1 MSANQRRSSTVVI
14 GNGGSGHSN
23 PALLGLTPEQIQLK
37 MQALEEEQKRLS
49 EAREIIKQKSKK
61 EAQDLLV
68 KADEIEARVKHYRD
82 KDDIDEALSEV
93 QILRKEAHA
102 ILGESPA
109 PATDTTVWTKWVKR
123 LPFIQVALLAL
134 LVFGTIAGFY
144 AYEAKIN
151 AYNEGLSET
160 EVFTKKINAFND
172 ANLQRVVFER
182 FLQATDLVLIFLFIL
197 IVSPTVLGYVLPFV
211 KTKKN
216 FSEEFYQSLT
226 PWERAKLF
234 MSLFC
239 ALLIYFG
246 LSHTVNQ
253 F

>member
-1 MSANQRRSSTVVI
+1 MSTNARRTTTASMANGAANTSLI
-14 GNGGSGHSN
+14 
-23 PALLGLTPEQIQLK
+23 GLTPEQIQLK
-37 MQALEEEQKRLS
+37 MQALEEEQKRLADAK
-49 EAREIIKQKSKK
+49 ELIKQRSKK
-61 EAQDLLV
+61 EAQELLT
-68 KADEIEARVKHYRD
+68 KATEIESRVKHYRD

-93 QILRKEAHA
+93 EMLRKEAHA
-102 ILGESPA
+102 ILGESPVKT
-109 PATDTTVWTKWVKR
+109 PEPTIWTKWAKH
-123 LPFIQVALLAL
+123 LPFIQVALLVL
-134 LVFGTIAGFY
+134 LVFGTIAGFN

-151 AYNEGLSET
+151 AYNESLSET
-160 EVFTKKINAFND
+160 EVITKKINAFND

-216 FSEEFYQSLT
+216 FSTEFYENLT

-234 MSLFC
+234 GAFFC
-239 ALLIYFG
+239 ALLVYFG

>member
-1 MSANQRRSSTVVI
+1 MSTNPRRSTTGNIAVRVAQSPLI
-14 GNGGSGHSN
+14 GLSQ
-23 PALLGLTPEQIQLK
+23 EQIDAK
-37 MQALEEEQKRLS
+37 IKEFEEQKRNL
-49 EAREIIKQKSKK
+49 EKARESMKENSRKQ
-61 EAQDLLV
+61 AQELLAR
-68 KADEIEARVKHYRD
+68 ADEIEGRVKHYRD
-82 KDDIDEALSEV
+82 KDDIDEALSKAEM
-93 QILRKEAHA
+93 LRNEAQA

-109 PATDTTVWTKWVKR
+109 PITEPTIWTKWAKR

-134 LVFGTIAGFY
+134 LVFGTIAGFN

-151 AYNEGLSET
+151 AYNESLSET
-160 EVFTKKINAFND
+160 EVITKKINAFND

-182 FLQATDLVLIFLFIL
+182 FLQATDLVLIFFFIL

-216 FSEEFYQSLT
+216 FSTEFYENLT

-234 MSLFC
+234 GAFFC
-239 ALLIYFG
+239 ALLVYFG

>member
-1 MSANQRRSSTVVI
+1 MSANARRPSTSSSTLGSVNQNLI
-14 GNGGSGHSN
+14 GMN
-23 PALLGLTPEQIQLK
+23 PEQIQLK
-37 MQALEEEQKRLS
+37 IQALEEEKERLR
-49 EAREIIKQKSKK
+49 EAKKLIHEKSKSR
-61 EAQDLLV
+61 AQELID
-68 KADEIEARVKHYRD
+68 KANDIEARVKHYRE
-82 KDDIDEALSEV
+82 KDDIDEAFSE
-93 QILRKEAHA
+93 IEMLRKEAYA
-102 ILGESPA
+102 ILGEP
-109 PATDTTVWTKWVKR
+109 PTQATEPTAWTKLAKR

-134 LVFGTIAGFY
+134 LVFGTIGGFY

-151 AYNEGLSET
+151 AFNESLSET
-160 EVFTKKINAFND
+160 EVITKKINAFND

-216 FSEEFYQSLT
+216 FSTEFYENLT

-234 MSLFC
+234 GAFFC

>member
-1 MSANQRRSSTVVI
+1 MSANSRRSTTSSLGGTANSTLI
-14 GNGGSGHSN
+14 
-23 PALLGLTPEQIQLK
+23 GLTPDQIQNK
-37 MQALEEEQKRLS
+37 MQALEEEQKRLF
-49 EAREIIKQKSKK
+49 EVKELIKEKSKK
-61 EAQDLLV
+61 EAQNLLA
-68 KADEIEARVKHYRD
+68 KAAELEGRVKHYRD
-82 KDDIDEALSEV
+82 KDDIDETLSEAAM
-93 QILRKEAHA
+93 LRKEAQA

-109 PATDTTVWTKWVKR
+109 PATEPTIWTKWAKH

-134 LVFGTIAGFY
+134 LVFGTIAGFN

-151 AYNEGLSET
+151 AYNESLSET
-160 EVFTKKINAFND
+160 EVITKKINAFND
-172 ANLQRVVFER
+172 ANWQRVFFER
-182 FLQATDLVLIFLFIL
+182 SLQASDLVLIFLFIL

-216 FSEEFYQSLT
+216 FSTEFYESLT

-234 MSLFC
+234 MALFC
-239 ALLIYFG
+239 ALLVYFG